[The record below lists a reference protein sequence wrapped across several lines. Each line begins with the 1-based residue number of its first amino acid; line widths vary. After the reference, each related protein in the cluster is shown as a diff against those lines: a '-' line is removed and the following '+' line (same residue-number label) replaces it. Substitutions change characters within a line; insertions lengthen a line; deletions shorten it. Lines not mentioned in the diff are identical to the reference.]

1 MFVKAA
7 ALAHSPLI
15 HVFTGTTFAQWLSS
29 GNRDHMAW
37 EAQSLYGLILHRA
50 SLLIWGLNP
59 STEKM
64 QAREL
69 THYPQAVTWCK
80 PSMQAAEMTPLSAP
94 VTTVLIDSLT
104 HCREGTV

>member
-1 MFVKAA
+1 MKTAT
-7 ALAHSPLI
+7 LAHSPLI
-15 HVFTGTTFAQWLSS
+15 HVFTGATFAQWLSS

-37 EAQSLYGLILHRA
+37 EAQSLYGLILNRA
-50 SLLIWGLNP
+50 SLLIWGLNS

-69 THYPQAVTWCK
+69 TRYPQAVTWCK
-80 PSMQAAEMTPLSAP
+80 PSLQVAEMTPLSAP
-94 VTTVLIDSLT
+94 VMMVLIDNLT